1 MTDLIN
7 LNNFLNNAIG
17 FEDFFDRFHR
27 LPTIN
32 AGFPHYNIKKA
43 GEDKYILEMAVAGYK
58 KSDIDVQVQDGVLSI
73 EGKSS
78 EEKEDFVHRGIAK
91 RAFKKQLQLSEY
103 VECTGAKLEDG
114 MLKVDL
120 KYDPPENSKIVNLK
134 ICARYAYSP
143 TFYWTISKLLSLL
156 LVLERQY

>member
-17 FEDFFDRFHR
+17 FESFFERFNR

-43 GEDKYILEMAVAGYK
+43 GEDKYVIEMALAGYK
-58 KSDIDVQVQDGVLSI
+58 KSDIEVEVADGILFI
-73 EGKSS
+73 EGKSPQA
-78 EEKEDFVHRGIAK
+78 KEDFVHKGIATRSFK
-91 RAFKKQLQLSEY
+91 RILQLSEY

-120 KYDPPENSKIVNLK
+120 KYDPPENKKAKKISVK
-134 ICARYAYSP
+134 
-143 TFYWTISKLLSLL
+143 
-156 LVLERQY
+156 

>member
-7 LNNFLNNAIG
+7 LNNFLPNYIG
-17 FEDFFDRFHR
+17 FEDFFERFHR

-78 EEKEDFVHRGIAK
+78 EDKEDFVHRGIAK

-120 KYDPPENSKIVNLK
+120 KYDTPENKKPKKISVK
-134 ICARYAYSP
+134 
-143 TFYWTISKLLSLL
+143 
-156 LVLERQY
+156 

>member
-17 FEDFFDRFHR
+17 FESFFERFNR

-43 GEDKYILEMAVAGYK
+43 GEDKYIFEMALAGYK
-58 KSDIDVQVQDGVLSI
+58 KSDIEVEVADGILFI
-73 EGKSS
+73 DGKSP
-78 EEKEDFVHRGIAK
+78 EAKEDFVHKGIATRSFK
-91 RAFKKQLQLSEY
+91 RILQLSEH

-114 MLKVDL
+114 MLKVEL
-120 KYDPPENSKIVNLK
+120 NYDPPEDKKAKKITVK
-134 ICARYAYSP
+134 
-143 TFYWTISKLLSLL
+143 
-156 LVLERQY
+156 

>member
-17 FEDFFDRFHR
+17 FENFFHRFHR

-58 KSDIDVQVQDGVLSI
+58 KSDVVVEVQDGVLSI
-73 EGKSS
+73 GGEQGASLS
-78 EEKEDFVHRGIAK
+78 EHEENFVHKGIAK
-91 RAFKKQLQLSEY
+91 REFRKQFQLSEY

-114 MLKVDL
+114 MLKVEL
-120 KYDPPENSKIVNLK
+120 KYDPPENKKPKKISVK
-134 ICARYAYSP
+134 
-143 TFYWTISKLLSLL
+143 
-156 LVLERQY
+156 

>member
-17 FEDFFDRFHR
+17 FESFFERFNR

-43 GEDKYILEMAVAGYK
+43 GEDNYILEMAVAGYK
-58 KSDIDVQVQDGVLSI
+58 KSDINVNVTDGVLSI

-78 EEKEDFVHRGIAK
+78 DKEEDFVHKGIAK
-91 RAFKKQLQLSEY
+91 RAFQRQLQLSEY
-103 VECTGAKLEDG
+103 VECKGAKLEDG
-114 MLKVDL
+114 MLKVEL
-120 KYDPPENSKIVNLK
+120 NYNPPEDKKPKKITVK
-134 ICARYAYSP
+134 
-143 TFYWTISKLLSLL
+143 
-156 LVLERQY
+156 

>member
-7 LNNFLNNAIG
+7 LNNFLPNYIG
-17 FEDFFDRFHR
+17 FEDFFERFHR

-43 GEDKYILEMAVAGYK
+43 GEDKYILEIALAGYK
-58 KSDIDVQVQDGVLSI
+58 KSDINVEVQDGMLSI

-78 EEKEDFVHRGIAK
+78 EDKEDFVHRGIAK
-91 RAFKKQLQLSEY
+91 RSFKKQLQLSEY

-114 MLKVDL
+114 MLKVEL
-120 KYDPPENSKIVNLK
+120 KYDPPENKKPKKISVK
-134 ICARYAYSP
+134 
-143 TFYWTISKLLSLL
+143 
-156 LVLERQY
+156 

>member
-17 FEDFFDRFHR
+17 FENFFHRFHR

-43 GEDKYILEMAVAGYK
+43 GEDKYTLEMAVAGYK

-78 EEKEDFVHRGIAK
+78 EDKEDFVHRGIAK

-103 VECTGAKLEDG
+103 VECKGAKLEDG
-114 MLKVDL
+114 MLKV
-120 KYDPPENSKIVNLK
+120 
-134 ICARYAYSP
+134 
-143 TFYWTISKLLSLL
+143 
-156 LVLERQY
+156 

>member
-7 LNNFLNNAIG
+7 LNNFLPNYIG
-17 FEDFFDRFHR
+17 FEDFFERFHR

-73 EGKSS
+73 EGISS
-78 EEKEDFVHRGIAK
+78 EDKEDFVHKGIAK

-103 VECTGAKLEDG
+103 VECRGAKLEDG
-114 MLKVDL
+114 MLKVEL
-120 KYDPPENSKIVNLK
+120 NYNPPEDKKPKKISVK
-134 ICARYAYSP
+134 
-143 TFYWTISKLLSLL
+143 
-156 LVLERQY
+156 